1 MISIIIPVFN
11 EEKTLRELFDRLV
24 SVFAGGEREY
34 EFVFVDDGSS
44 DGSFEIMAQFPREDV
59 HTRIVKFSRNF
70 GQQQALAAGIQE
82 SRGGYICFLDADLQ
96 VAPEDIPRLLEKA
109 DEGYDVIAGIRQKR
123 SEGLIA
129 RKIPSM
135 LVNYFWRLTL
145 KLPYK
150 DIGCGL
156 QVFRRHTLEGI
167 DPLSHVYGY
176 REVYAAWRGS
186 RFGTVKVSFQERPH
200 GSTKYSFFDL
210 VHLFLDTTMTF
221 LTQPLQLV
229 IFFLLGSLISGIG
242 VISAVVF
249 AVRSMILTP
258 SPVSSAA
265 WLLALISFAF
275 GILVIGFG
283 LINERISRV
292 DHRVNNTPLFVIDEI
307 IEGSSKPEN
316 VPG

>member
-1 MISIIIPVFN
+1 MVSIVIPVFN
-11 EEKTLRELFDRLV
+11 EINTLRELFDRLV
-24 SVFAGGEREY
+24 AVFEERDREY
-34 EFVFVDDGSS
+34 EFVFVDDGST
-44 DGSFEIMAQFPREDV
+44 DGSSEILAEFPSEND
-59 HTRIVKFSRNF
+59 HTRVVRFSRNF

-82 SRGGYICFLDADLQ
+82 SRGAYICFLDADLQ
-96 VAPEDIPRLLEKA
+96 VAPEDIPLLLEKA

-123 SEGLIA
+123 SDGLIA

-145 KLPYK
+145 KLPYE

-176 REVYAAWRGS
+176 REVYATWRGS
-186 RFGTVKVSFQERPH
+186 RFATVKVSYRERQH

-210 VHLFLDTTMTF
+210 VYLFLDTTMTF

-229 IFFLLGSLISGIG
+229 IFFLLGSLVSGIG
-242 VISAVVF
+242 
-249 AVRSMILTP
+249 ILTAAVCAVKTLWLTP
-258 SPVSSAA
+258 TGTAA
-265 WLLALISFAF
+265 WLFALLGFAS
-275 GILVIGFG
+275 GILIIGFG

-292 DHRVNNTPLFVIDEI
+292 DHRVNNTPLFVIEEI
-307 IEGSSKPEN
+307 LEGSQTASN
-316 VPG
+316 TGD